1 MAQAL
6 HDLARDWIVD
16 LLTPFMLP
24 RANRSPEDKETWRR
38 LQEMVHY
45 RDGRCSMCCRSSCQ
59 GRKARCVTYA
69 YYFRT
74 DKACTAAIFRRSIME
89 DDEPSTIGRRA
100 YGTLRRYCNLSE
112 TSLDVYSQQNTLFL
126 HDPALWSFRNFL
138 WCLKATAIPNK
149 YDVISLRPAGGKLD
163 DRHWYV
169 ESTRWKTPAE
179 TAKAWKSDGR
189 AYDIPNPALL
199 RVHAMVATVLAR
211 SGSRDLIVN
220 PYDFVP
226 TGLDGRVDNTM
237 GPIAFHEGRDVD
249 DLYAF
254 EQTQQLPLWSQ
265 AAKLPGRVL
274 RTCAPCVKHWLVRN
288 APWSA
293 NGASGVEDT
302 DPPPAYSSRRA
313 SKEILPAYGEV
324 HRV

>member
-1 MAQAL
+1 MRYVPRL
-6 HDLARDWIVD
+6 RNCDYLLIVHRFTHAFSPVPSD
-16 LLTPFMLP
+16 AVRMVPCDATATSPKLRWTYT
-24 RANRSPEDKETWRR
+24 ANRIPFSCMIP
-38 LQEMVHY
+38 
-45 RDGRCSMCCRSSCQ
+45 RCGHSAISC
-59 GRKARCVTYA
+59 GVSR
-69 YYFRT
+69 
-74 DKACTAAIFRRSIME
+74 
-89 DDEPSTIGRRA
+89 P
-100 YGTLRRYCNLSE
+100 LRYVVPCFGSCSGPLSD
-112 TSLDVYSQQNTLFL
+112 TVSQ
-126 HDPALWSFRNFL
+126 
-138 WCLKATAIPNK
+138 IPNK